1 LLCRHIFCFLF
12 SQVEIGRADGRKER
26 ETVTRAYPI
35 ILTPDTGGYVVTV
48 PDLEINTQGDN
59 PAEALYMARDAIGA
73 WGVCRQDAGRT
84 IPEPA
89 EFEPPHEAGELV
101 SWVDVDFDKY
111 RRASDM
117 TSERTNITLPRYLK
131 NLAGDAGLN
140 LSQELQTRL
149 KEVLRVT
156 E

>member
-1 LLCRHIFCFLF
+1 MI
-12 SQVEIGRADGRKER
+12 K
-26 ETVTRAYPI
+26 AYPI
-35 ILTPDTGGYVVTV
+35 ILTPDTGGYAVYV

-59 PAEALYMARDAIGA
+59 LAEALYMARDAIGA
-73 WGVCRQDAGRT
+73 WGICVQDAGRK
-84 IPEPA
+84 IPAPSIAEPH
-89 EFEPPHEAGELV
+89 HEANELI
-101 SWVDVDFDKY
+101 SWVDIDFEKY

-131 NLAGDAGLN
+131 SLANDAGLN

-149 KEVLRVT
+149 KEILHIA